1 MSIIKHKNNAPL
13 SEEQKEQIK
22 NLLKEKLGDNYELS
36 SNYLQINM
44 PKGVA
49 LFNAKI
55 IDNAYPWR
63 SRTDY
68 GFVQIKDGKL
78 LADGQTFNF
87 GYVLIGSELVMTSEP
102 PSFDEGALSMQ
113 QEEQYGAIRVI
124 DGEIIITVNK
134 GKYSLIGEFRDGFAP
149 VFVND
154 RGYGYINIAGQEVV
168 EPKFNSQI
176 EARQALEEYADS
188 IEGKKAESEIRQ

>member
-1 MSIIKHKNNAPL
+1 MSIIKQENNTPL

-22 NLLKEKLGDNYELS
+22 RNLKEKIGDNCELCS
-36 SNYLQINM
+36 DYLQANM

-49 LFNAKI
+49 LFNTKV
-55 IDNAYPWR
+55 IDSAYPWR
-63 SRTDY
+63 SRIDY

-87 GYVLIGSELVMTSEP
+87 GYVPIGSELVMASEP

-113 QEEQYGAIRVI
+113 REEQYGAIRVI
-124 DGEIIITVNK
+124 DEEIIITVDK

-149 VFVND
+149 IFVND

-168 EPKFNSQI
+168 EPKFNSQS

-188 IEGKKAESEIRQ
+188 IEGKNVENKIRQ